1 MGLEMKQRS
10 RQGQRSNESGT
21 ALIEFALVV
30 VLIAVM
36 AVSALGV
43 AGRGV
48 ARGFEASARLLG
60 NEEQVS
66 TTTTTAPI
74 TTTTAPITTTTVC
87 VPKGQGKNCR

>member
-1 MGLEMKQRS
+1 MKQRS

-60 NEEQVS
+60 NEQVS